1 MSQPHWIE
9 YTIYVGLDAAGGAS
23 GGGGLS
29 NTADFDEEAPA
40 ILGLTATV
48 SPMAVQGITVVDLS
62 VMFLSVLM
70 VWGFAYT
77 KYTVARWEGA
87 LLTLVFVGYM
97 GWLLYNL

>member
-1 MSQPHWIE
+1 
-9 YTIYVGLDAAGGAS
+9 
-23 GGGGLS
+23 
-29 NTADFDEEAPA
+29 
-40 ILGLTATV
+40 
-48 SPMAVQGITVVDLS
+48 MAVQGITAVDLS